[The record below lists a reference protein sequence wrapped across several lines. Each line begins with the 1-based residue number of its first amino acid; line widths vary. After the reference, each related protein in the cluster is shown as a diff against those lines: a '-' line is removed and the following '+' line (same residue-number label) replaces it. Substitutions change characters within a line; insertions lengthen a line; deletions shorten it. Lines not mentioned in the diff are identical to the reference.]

1 MDYTAKMSSSISLNN
16 QINSES
22 AISNKS
28 SSQQG
33 VQYPNDNSSLPSS
46 NHWQSNNISTIPT
59 ESTLIIDQNGDKIIL
74 DIIKKNKGGLEI
86 MNGRSY
92 DQLTEKEQRDVYA
105 YYANTMFDFI
115 IKYAKK
121 KYQNISDISDNVI
134 FRDIIGRG
142 GVIKFGPFSNKN
154 IKDLNVKDMIQLSG
168 ENHIKT
174 DDSFLKLE
182 YRDFREVYMNKIIYY
197 LNSNNFLLTI

>member
-1 MDYTAKMSSSISLNN
+1 MDYTKNISSSNSLNN
-16 QINSES
+16 QMNCES

-59 ESTLIIDQNGDKIIL
+59 ESSLIIDQNGDKIIL

-154 IKDLNVKDMIQLSG
+154 IKDLNVKDIIQLSG
-168 ENHIKT
+168 KNHIKT
-174 DDSFLKLE
+174 DDPFLGLG
-182 YRDFREVYMNKIIYY
+182 YRDFREVYMNKIKNY
-197 LNSNNFLLTI
+197 LKSNNF

>member
-1 MDYTAKMSSSISLNN
+1 MDYTEKISSSNSLNN
-16 QINSES
+16 QMNCES
-22 AISNKS
+22 SIS

-59 ESTLIIDQNGDKIIL
+59 ESSSIIDQNGDKIIL
-74 DIIKKNKGGLEI
+74 EDILKKYRGGLEI

-105 YYANTMFDFI
+105 YYANTMLDFI

-121 KYQNISDISDNVI
+121 KYPPISDVI
-134 FRDIIGRG
+134 FRDFIGHG
-142 GVIKFGPFSNKN
+142 GVIKFGTFSNKN
-154 IKDLNVKDMIQLSG
+154 IKDLNVKDIIQLSG
-168 ENHIKT
+168 KNHIKT
-174 DDSFLKLE
+174 DDPFLKLK

-197 LNSNNFLLTI
+197 LKSNNF

>member
-1 MDYTAKMSSSISLNN
+1 MDYTKNISSSNSLNN
-16 QINSES
+16 QMNCES

-105 YYANTMFDFI
+105 YYANTMLYFI
-115 IKYAKK
+115 IQYAKT
-121 KYQNISDISDNVI
+121 KYPNISDVL
-134 FRDIIGRG
+134 FRDFIGHG
-142 GVIKFGPFSNKN
+142 GVIKLGTFSNKN
-154 IKDLNVKDMIQLSG
+154 IKDLNVKDIIQLSG
-168 ENHIKT
+168 KNHIKT

-182 YRDFREVYMNKIIYY
+182 YRDFREVYMNKIKNY
-197 LNSNNFLLTI
+197 LKSNNF

>member
-1 MDYTAKMSSSISLNN
+1 MDYTAKNISSSNSLNN
-16 QINSES
+16 QMNCES

-197 LNSNNFLLTI
+197 LKSNNF

>member
-1 MDYTAKMSSSISLNN
+1 MDYTKNISSSNSLNN
-16 QINSES
+16 QMNCES

-59 ESTLIIDQNGDKIIL
+59 ESTLIIDQNGDNIIL
-74 DIIKKNKGGLEI
+74 EDIIKKYRGGLKI

-105 YYANTMFDFI
+105 YYANTMLYFI
-115 IKYAKK
+115 IQYAKT
-121 KYQNISDISDNVI
+121 KYPNISDVL
-134 FRDIIGRG
+134 FRDFIGHG
-142 GVIKFGPFSNKN
+142 GVIKLGTFSNKN
-154 IKDLNVKDMIQLSG
+154 IKDLNVKDIIQLSG
-168 ENHIKT
+168 KNHIKT
-174 DDSFLKLE
+174 DDPFLGLG
-182 YRDFREVYMNKIIYY
+182 YRDFREVYMNKIKNY
-197 LNSNNFLLTI
+197 LKSNNF

>member
-1 MDYTAKMSSSISLNN
+1 MDYTKNISSSNSLNN
-16 QINSES
+16 QMNCES

-59 ESTLIIDQNGDKIIL
+59 ESTLIIDQNGDNIIL
-74 DIIKKNKGGLEI
+74 EDIIKKYRGGLKI

-105 YYANTMFDFI
+105 YYANTMLYFI
-115 IKYAKK
+115 IQYAKT
-121 KYQNISDISDNVI
+121 KYPNISDVL
-134 FRDIIGRG
+134 FRDFIGHG
-142 GVIKFGPFSNKN
+142 GVIKLGTFSNKN
-154 IKDLNVKDMIQLSG
+154 IKDLNVKDIIQLSG
-168 ENHIKT
+168 QNHIKK
-174 DDSFLKLE
+174 DDRFLGLG
-182 YRDFREVYMNKIIYY
+182 YRDFREVYMNKIKNY
-197 LNSNNFLLTI
+197 LKSNNF

>member
-1 MDYTAKMSSSISLNN
+1 MDYTKNISSSNSLNN
-16 QINSES
+16 QMNCES

-59 ESTLIIDQNGDKIIL
+59 ESSLIIDQNGDKIIL

-105 YYANTMFDFI
+105 YYAN
-115 IKYAKK
+115 
-121 KYQNISDISDNVI
+121 
-134 FRDIIGRG
+134 
-142 GVIKFGPFSNKN
+142 
-154 IKDLNVKDMIQLSG
+154 DLLFYLLPTTI
-168 ENHIKT
+168 
-174 DDSFLKLE
+174 SFLAFDI
-182 YRDFREVYMNKIIYY
+182 RDAPSDARR
-197 LNSNNFLLTI
+197 TR

>member
-59 ESTLIIDQNGDKIIL
+59 ESSLIIDQNGDKIIL

-105 YYANTMFDFI
+105 YYANTMLYFI
-115 IKYAKK
+115 IQYAKT
-121 KYQNISDISDNVI
+121 KYPNISDVL
-134 FRDIIGRG
+134 FRDFIGHG
-142 GVIKFGPFSNKN
+142 GVIKLGTFSNKN
-154 IKDLNVKDMIQLSG
+154 IKDLNVKDIIQLSG
-168 ENHIKT
+168 KNHIKK
-174 DDSFLKLE
+174 DDSFLGLG
-182 YRDFREVYMNKIIYY
+182 YRDFREVYMNKIKNY
-197 LNSNNFLLTI
+197 LKSNNF

>member
-1 MDYTAKMSSSISLNN
+1 MDYTSKMSSSISLNN

-22 AISNKS
+22 SISNKS

-59 ESTLIIDQNGDKIIL
+59 ESSLIIDQNGDKIIL

-105 YYANTMFDFI
+105 YYANTMLDFI

-121 KYQNISDISDNVI
+121 KYPPISDVI
-134 FRDIIGRG
+134 FRDFIGHG
-142 GVIKFGPFSNKN
+142 GVIKFGTFSNKN
-154 IKDLNVKDMIQLSG
+154 IKDLNVKDIIQLSG
-168 ENHIKT
+168 QNHIKK
-174 DDSFLKLE
+174 DDPFLGLG
-182 YRDFREVYMNKIIYY
+182 YRDFREVYMNKIKNY
-197 LNSNNFLLTI
+197 LKSNNF

>member
-1 MDYTAKMSSSISLNN
+1 MDFTEKIISSNSLNN
-16 QINSES
+16 QINRELST
-22 AISNKS
+22 SNGG

-59 ESTLIIDQNGDKIIL
+59 ESTLIIDQNGDNIIL
-74 DIIKKNKGGLEI
+74 EDIIKKEGLKI

-92 DQLTEKEQRDVYA
+92 AQLTEKEKRDVYA
-105 YYANTMFDFI
+105 YYANTMLYFI
-115 IKYAKK
+115 IQYAKT
-121 KYQNISDISDNVI
+121 KYPNISDVL
-134 FRDIIGRG
+134 FRDFIGHG

-154 IKDLNVKDMIQLSG
+154 IKDLNVKDIIQLSG
-168 ENHIKT
+168 KNHHIKK
-174 DDSFLKLE
+174 DDSFLGLG

-197 LNSNNFLLTI
+197 LNSINF

>member
-1 MDYTAKMSSSISLNN
+1 MDYTEKISSSNSLNN
-16 QINSES
+16 QMNCES

-59 ESTLIIDQNGDKIIL
+59 ESTLIIDQNGDNIIL
-74 DIIKKNKGGLEI
+74 EDIIKKYRGGLKI

-182 YRDFREVYMNKIIYY
+182 YRDFREVYMNKIKNY
-197 LNSNNFLLTI
+197 LKSNNF

>member
-59 ESTLIIDQNGDKIIL
+59 ESSLIIDQNGDKIIL

-105 YYANTMFDFI
+105 YYANTMLYFI
-115 IKYAKK
+115 IQYAKT
-121 KYQNISDISDNVI
+121 KYPNISDVL
-134 FRDIIGRG
+134 FRDFIGHG
-142 GVIKFGPFSNKN
+142 GVIKLGTFSNKN
-154 IKDLNVKDMIQLSG
+154 IKDLNVKDIIQLSG
-168 ENHIKT
+168 KNHIKT
-174 DDSFLKLE
+174 DDPFLGLR
-182 YRDFREVYMNKIIYY
+182 YRDFREVYMNKIKNY
-197 LNSNNFLLTI
+197 LKSNNF

>member
-1 MDYTAKMSSSISLNN
+1 MDHTAKMSSISLNN

-59 ESTLIIDQNGDKIIL
+59 ESSSIIDQNGDNIIL
-74 DIIKKNKGGLEI
+74 DIIKDNKEGLKI

-92 DQLTEKEQRDVYA
+92 DQLTEKEQRDVYNC
-105 YYANTMFDFI
+105 YANTMPYFI
-115 IKYAKK
+115 IEYAKK
-121 KYQNISDISDNVI
+121 KYPPISNVI
-134 FRDIIGRG
+134 FRDIIGDG
-142 GVIKFGPFSNKN
+142 GVIKFGTFSNKN

-174 DDSFLKLE
+174 DDSFLGLG

-197 LNSNNFLLTI
+197 LKSNNF

>member
-1 MDYTAKMSSSISLNN
+1 MDYTEKISSSNSLNN
-16 QINSES
+16 QMNSS
-22 AISNKS
+22 IS

-59 ESTLIIDQNGDKIIL
+59 ESSLIIDQNGDKIIL

-105 YYANTMFDFI
+105 YYANTMLSFI
-115 IKYAKK
+115 IKYAKT
-121 KYQNISDISDNVI
+121 KYPNISDVL
-134 FRDIIGRG
+134 FRDFIGHG
-142 GVIKFGPFSNKN
+142 GVIKLGPFSNKN
-154 IKDLNVKDMIQLSG
+154 IKDLNVKDIIQLSG
-168 ENHIKT
+168 QNHIKK
-174 DDSFLKLE
+174 DDPFLGLG

>member
-1 MDYTAKMSSSISLNN
+1 MDYTKNISSSNSLNN
-16 QINSES
+16 QMNCES

-59 ESTLIIDQNGDKIIL
+59 ESSLIIDQNGDKIIL

-182 YRDFREVYMNKIIYY
+182 YRDFREVYMNKIKNY
-197 LNSNNFLLTI
+197 LKSNNF

>member
-59 ESTLIIDQNGDKIIL
+59 ESSLIIDQNGDKIIL

-105 YYANTMFDFI
+105 YYANTMLYFI
-115 IKYAKK
+115 IQYAKT
-121 KYQNISDISDNVI
+121 KYPNISDVL
-134 FRDIIGRG
+134 FRDFIGHG
-142 GVIKFGPFSNKN
+142 GVIKLGTFSNKN
-154 IKDLNVKDMIQLSG
+154 IKDLNVKDIIQLSG
-168 ENHIKT
+168 KNHIKT
-174 DDSFLKLE
+174 DEPFLGLG
-182 YRDFREVYMNKIIYY
+182 YRDFREVYMNKIKNY
-197 LNSNNFLLTI
+197 LKSNNF